1 MEELFK
7 QMEMT
12 FNLFTKQ
19 AEEFIKREKEVRIK
33 EISSQLDYLYWLQS
47 KYDID
52 KEDEANIKRLEKE
65 LKELQGEK

>member
-19 AEEFIKREKEVRIK
+19 AEEFIKKEKEIKIK
-33 EISSQLDYLYWLQS
+33 EISSQLDYLYWLQN

>member
-7 QMEMT
+7 QMEIV
-12 FNLFTKQ
+12 FNLFKEQ
-19 AEEFIKREKEVRIK
+19 ANQFIEKEKETKIR

-47 KYDID
+47 KYGID

-65 LKELQGEK
+65 LKILQGEK

>member
-19 AEEFIKREKEVRIK
+19 AEEFIKKEKEIKIK

>member
-7 QMEMT
+7 QMEIT

-19 AEEFIKREKEVRIK
+19 AEELIEKEKEIKIK

-65 LKELQGEK
+65 LKKLQGEK

>member
-1 MEELFK
+1 MENNE
-7 QMEMT
+7 
-12 FNLFTKQ
+12 
-19 AEEFIKREKEVRIK
+19 IKIK
-33 EISSQLDYLYWLQS
+33 EIKSQLEYFYWLHS